1 MRTLPFQQADEADV
15 EDPNRHASDLVTA
28 SPIDP
33 NAPSRRGRAWHNALL
48 NTKVTMLVAAAAAA
62 GGAVGLTAAFHYPGH
77 GVWILSLG
85 LTGLIIGLRRLGRW
99 WVWQPYEELLAA
111 TRQLVTATDAGGL
124 DTLPVTRRDEVGQLA
139 CHLHELASSSIRYRR
154 EARMARRTV
163 DTRVAEATRKATRQ
177 LRRVAMRDP
186 LTNLGNRRFLN
197 ETLEPLIRTIRVA
210 DTELACLLIDVDN
223 FKELNDAQGH
233 AAGDEMLVLLASL
246 LRASIRY
253 SDYAI
258 RLGGDEFALL
268 MPGCDPDRA
277 KLLAH
282 RLNALFRQH
291 TQMTTPT
298 HLAITLSIGI
308 ASLRHDGVATGHELL
323 AIADR
328 RLYEAKRN
336 GKSQAVGSAAG

>member
-1 MRTLPFQQADEADV
+1 MACQQADEAGVD
-15 EDPNRHASDLVTA
+15 DTNRPASDIVTV
-28 SPIDP
+28 SPIDAS
-33 NAPSRRGRAWHNALL
+33 APSRRGLAWHNALL

-62 GGAVGLTAAFHYPGH
+62 GGAIGITAAFHHPGH
-77 GVWILSLG
+77 GIWVLSLG
-85 LTGLIIGLRRLGRW
+85 LTGLIVVLRRLGRW
-99 WVWQPYEELLAA
+99 WVWQPYEELLVA
-111 TRQLVTATDAGGL
+111 TKRLANSTDGKEL

-139 CHLHELASSSIRYRR
+139 CHLHELASSSIRYRCQ
-154 EARMARRTV
+154 ARLARRTIDV
-163 DTRVAEATRKATRQ
+163 RVAEATRKATRQ
-177 LRRVAMRDP
+177 LRRVAMRDS

-197 ETLEPLIRTIRVA
+197 ETLEPLIRTIRA
-210 DTELACLLIDVDN
+210 AETDLACLLIDVDN
-223 FKELNDAQGH
+223 FKQLNDAQGH

-282 RLNALFRQH
+282 RFNALFRQH

-298 HLAITLSIGI
+298 RLAVTLSIGI
-308 ASLRHDGVATGHELL
+308 ASLRHDGVMTGHELL
-323 AIADR
+323 AVADR
-328 RLYEAKRN
+328 RLYEAKRS
-336 GKSQAVGSAAG
+336 GKSQAVGSVAG